1 VRQNYFLIYHKRG
14 FGNLINKN
22 NIIMKKNIKA
32 FNVINFEFN
41 SDKFETY
48 DVMPY
53 LVNCY
58 NKENKDKRP
67 VTFDEFKEFVKSK
80 SMYMYWSRCEY
91 EIILSD
97 WPNQKIHKKI
107 DIHWQI
113 MNNIDIVTN
122 ILMENV
128 L

>member
-1 VRQNYFLIYHKRG
+1 M
-14 FGNLINKN
+14 GN
-22 NIIMKKNIKA
+22 NIKA
-32 FNVINFEFN
+32 FNVIIFEFN
-41 SDKFETY
+41 SGEFETY

-58 NKENKDKRP
+58 NKEKKDKCP
-67 VTFDEFKEFVKSK
+67 TTFNEFKEFVKSN
-80 SMYMYWSRCEY
+80 SMHMYWARCEY
-91 EIILSD
+91 EVILSD
-97 WPNQKIHKKI
+97 WPNRKIHKKI
-107 DIHWQI
+107 DVYWQI

>member
-1 VRQNYFLIYHKRG
+1 
-14 FGNLINKN
+14 
-22 NIIMKKNIKA
+22 MKKNIKS
-32 FNVINFEFN
+32 FNVIMFEFN
-41 SDKFETY
+41 SGEFEAY

-58 NKENKDKRP
+58 NKEKKDKRP
-67 VTFDEFKEFVKSK
+67 RTFDEFKEFVKSY

-97 WPNQKIHKKI
+97 WPNQKIYKKT
-107 DIHWQI
+107 DVHWQI
-113 MNNIDIVTN
+113 MNNIDIVTD

>member
-1 VRQNYFLIYHKRG
+1 MEEVYDTIQL
-14 FGNLINKN
+14 NKT
-22 NIIMKKNIKA
+22 MKKNIKP

-41 SDKFETY
+41 SGKFEAY

-58 NKENKDKRP
+58 KNEKKDKRP
-67 VTFDEFKEFVKSK
+67 ITFDEFKKFVESK
-80 SMYMYWSRCEY
+80 SMYMYWARCEY
-91 EIILSD
+91 EVILSD
-97 WPNQKIHKKI
+97 WPNQKTHKKI

>member
-1 VRQNYFLIYHKRG
+1 
-14 FGNLINKN
+14 
-22 NIIMKKNIKA
+22 MKKTIKP

-41 SDKFETY
+41 SGKFEAY
-48 DVMPY
+48 DVMSY

-58 NKENKDKRP
+58 KKEKKDKRP
-67 VTFDEFKEFVKSK
+67 VTFDEFKKFVESK

-91 EIILSD
+91 EVILSD
-97 WPNQKIHKKI
+97 WPNRKTSKKI

-122 ILMENV
+122 VLMENV

>member
-1 VRQNYFLIYHKRG
+1 MFKIT
-14 FGNLINKN
+14 
-22 NIIMKKNIKA
+22 IMKKTLKP

-41 SDKFETY
+41 SGKFEA
-48 DVMPY
+48 DNVMPY

-58 NKENKDKRP
+58 KKEKKNKRP
-67 VTFDEFKEFVKSK
+67 ITFDEFKEFIKSK

-97 WPNQKIHKKI
+97 WPNNNHSKKI
-107 DIHWQI
+107 DIYWQI
-113 MNNIDIVTN
+113 MNNIDVVTKV
-122 ILMENV
+122 LMENV

>member
-1 VRQNYFLIYHKRG
+1 
-14 FGNLINKN
+14 
-22 NIIMKKNIKA
+22 MKKEHTP
-32 FNVINFEFN
+32 FNVINFDLN
-41 SDKFETY
+41 SGKFESY

-58 NKENKDKRP
+58 SKEKKSKRP
-67 VTFDEFKEFVKSK
+67 VTFDEFKEFVKSN
-80 SMYMYWSRCEY
+80 SIYMYWSRCEY

-97 WPNQKIHKKI
+97 WPCQKTHEKI

-113 MNNIDIVTN
+113 MNNINIVTEV
-122 ILMENV
+122 LMKNV

>member
-1 VRQNYFLIYHKRG
+1 
-14 FGNLINKN
+14 
-22 NIIMKKNIKA
+22 MKKNHIP

-41 SDKFETY
+41 SKKFETY

-58 NKENKDKRP
+58 KNEKKDKRP
-67 VTFDEFKEFVKSK
+67 VTFDEFKKFVEGN
-80 SMYMYWSRCEY
+80 SMYMYWARCEY
-91 EIILSD
+91 ELILSD
-97 WPNQKIHKKI
+97 WPNQKTHKKI

-113 MNNIDIVTN
+113 MNNIDTVTK

-128 L
+128 TSNKTKKNDSK